1 MRTEENVFRFLDRI
15 SANGEEIPS
24 LRTIRSE
31 VGGGSLS
38 TISKAVNDWKAANQ
52 SATADPHTLPVT
64 LSEEQLKLLGDSI
77 WNAFRPLL
85 AAKIT
90 NLKAEMQTTCQKL
103 KDELQEAQTELQK
116 YRAQVAT

>member
-64 LSEEQLKLLGDSI
+64 L
-77 WNAFRPLL
+77 NA
-85 AAKIT
+85 
-90 NLKAEMQTTCQKL
+90 Q
-103 KDELQEAQTELQK
+103 
-116 YRAQVAT
+116 